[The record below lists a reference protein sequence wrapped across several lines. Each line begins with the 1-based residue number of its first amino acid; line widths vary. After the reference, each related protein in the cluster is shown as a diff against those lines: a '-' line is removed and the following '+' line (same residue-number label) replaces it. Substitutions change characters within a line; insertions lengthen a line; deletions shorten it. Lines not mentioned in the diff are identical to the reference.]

1 MDHRIL
7 KDELAEL
14 GGELLKDRHLVRFR
28 MRGHS
33 MYPVFKDGDIG
44 TVEKCDPAEL
54 KRGDIIVFRQGET
67 MVAHRLVKR
76 VKKDDDMFLVARGDR
91 IAKADAPVPAGAL
104 IGRIVVFS
112 RGGRTK
118 STGSAMFR
126 FAGFFITRFGR
137 LLVPLFNFMLRIK
150 LWRGKAVD
158 GLRTLIANL
167 RFVAAGSARLMSLNL
182 LIAALQGILPLA
194 VILCLKWLIDS
205 LPAIE
210 PGDPATF
217 RPFLL
222 ILSVTALIFLVNT
235 AVNSIRNYWFEK
247 LSFSVS
253 MHIYGILHA
262 KHENLEMACY
272 EDASMQDKIH
282 RAVQE
287 AGFRPVK
294 ICNGLLQLLR
304 SLLSGVAILAL
315 LFTIKWYFV
324 LILLPAILPGIMVR
338 LWHSRGLYRLKRE
351 GSQAEREIYYHN
363 RVLTALPFA
372 KELKLFAFGRFFR
385 ERFTRSHNWLFTRK
399 ERLHRS
405 VLWYDIAAQAF
416 SVLVVFGMLGY
427 IAWLA
432 ATGASTPGTV
442 AMSFL
447 IFYRGYNVLGEMS
460 KSAIQMAED
469 NIFLG
474 DLTGFLSL
482 PGKETVG
489 DGEAGGAGGAAV
501 PAGTEPDGGAE
512 RPDVGKP
519 AADGGRK
526 EGGCT
531 TGGTAAKVGDPV
543 NPVAG
548 ETETGFVQKPG
559 TGTSTMNFARIGLK
573 KGIFVRD
580 LSFRY
585 KPEQKMVLEDVSF
598 DIPAGK
604 AVAFT
609 GRNGSG
615 KTTMVKLLC
624 GFYRP
629 LEGSIFF
636 DDTDTALLAPE
647 TMREGI
653 TAVFQDFALYNL
665 TAFENIMLGDISRD
679 AGREADQGVA
689 GQTSGQTSG
698 ESSGQRAEQNEGQ
711 PTRQPVREPAH
722 EVARQ
727 AAREAAEKAGITDI
741 IEKMPHGFDNMLGPL
756 FGGGQELS
764 IGQWQK
770 FAIARA
776 FYRDAP
782 ILIFDE
788 PSSALDAETERQVL
802 QRLRELAKDRTVIMV
817 SHRPAATA
825 WADIVYCFEEGKI
838 TVADRGR
845 IPGGE

>member
-1 MDHRIL
+1 MDQRML
-7 KDELAEL
+7 KDEIVEL
-14 GGELLKDRHLVRFR
+14 GGELLEGKHLVRFR

-54 KRGDIIVFRQGET
+54 KRGDIIVFRQGDNL
-67 MVAHRLVKR
+67 VAHRLVKA
-76 VKKDDDMFLVARGDR
+76 LVRDGGLLLIARGDR
-91 IAKADAPVPAGAL
+91 NRVADKPFAADQLIGKIVSFQKGKRVRSVDAPL
-104 IGRIVVFS
+104 
-112 RGGRTK
+112 
-118 STGSAMFR
+118 FR
-126 FAGFFITRFGR
+126 FAGFCIGRFGR
-137 LLVPLFNFMLRIK
+137 VLVPFFNIMLRIK
-150 LWRGKAVD
+150 TWRQKIPGAV
-158 GLRTLIANL
+158 RSFASNMKFIAG
-167 RFVAAGSARLMSLNL
+167 GSGRLLSVNL
-182 LIAALQGILPLA
+182 LIASLQGILPLA
-194 VILCLKWLIDS
+194 VIFCLKWLIDS
-205 LPAIE
+205 LTAAE

-217 RPFLL
+217 RPFLV
-222 ILSVTALIFLVNT
+222 ILAITALTFLAN
-235 AVNSIRNYWFEK
+235 AVVSSIRNYWFEK

-253 MHIYGILHA
+253 MRIYDRLHR
-262 KHENLEMACY
+262 KHENLAMGYY
-272 EDASMQDKIH
+272 EDATMQDKIH

-294 ICNGLLQLLR
+294 ICNELLQMVR
-304 SLLSGVAILAL
+304 SVISGIVIIAL
-315 LFTIKWYFV
+315 FFTIKWY
-324 LILLPAILPGIMVR
+324 LALALLPAILPGIIVR
-338 LWHSRGLYRLKRE
+338 LRHSRELYRLKRE
-351 GSQAEREIYYHN
+351 NSPTERETYYYN

-385 ERFTRSHNWLFTRK
+385 HRFRRSHETLFGRK
-399 ERLHRS
+399 DRLNRS
-405 VLWYDIAAQAF
+405 VLWYDIAAQTF
-416 SVLVVFGMLGY
+416 SVLVVFGVFGY

-432 ATGASTPGTV
+432 VTGHSTIGTV

-447 IFYRGYNVLGEMS
+447 IFHRGYSVLGELS
-460 KSAIQMAED
+460 KSATQLVED
-469 NIFLG
+469 NIFLN
-474 DLTGFLSL
+474 DLIDFITL
-482 PGKETVG
+482 PGKGTEGEGETGGAGEVTVPAGADLGGDVEGPDADKMVKEG
-489 DGEAGGAGGAAV
+489 DGETADGPGIRVPGAAADIQGSRV
-501 PAGTEPDGGAE
+501 P
-512 RPDVGKP
+512 
-519 AADGGRK
+519 
-526 EGGCT
+526 
-531 TGGTAAKVGDPV
+531 
-543 NPVAG
+543 G
-548 ETETGFVQKPG
+548 EAETGPGQQKDAGDEGATFPRG
-559 TGTSTMNFARIGLK
+559 GLK

-629 LEGSIFF
+629 ISGKIMF

-679 AGREADQGVA
+679 AGRK
-689 GQTSGQTSG
+689 
-698 ESSGQRAEQNEGQ
+698 
-711 PTRQPVREPAH
+711 
-722 EVARQ
+722 
-727 AAREAAEKAGITDI
+727 AAREAAEKAGIIDVI
-741 IEKMPHGFDNMLGPL
+741 QKMPRGLDNMLGPL

-802 QRLRELAKDRTVIMV
+802 QRLRELASDRTVIMV
-817 SHRPAATA
+817 SHRPAATD
-825 WADIVYCFEEGKI
+825 WADIIYSFEEGKVRI
-838 TVADRGR
+838 ADRKGLR
-845 IPGGE
+845 GE